1 MLTKVK
7 EAAGRKILF
16 LPHALRQMLRP
27 VQLITARE
35 VHQVVERGSIIE
47 EYPDDPRGPSCLML
61 GYGLD
66 NRPIHIVCASK
77 DDFLAVITAY
87 LPDAEEWSE
96 DFRKRIKP

>member
-1 MLTKVK
+1 MLAKVK
-7 EAAGRKILF
+7 DAAGRKILF

-27 VQLITARE
+27 ALLITARE

-66 NRPIHIVCASK
+66 NRRNRRNRDAHKYINNYFPKRKYPHYT
-77 DDFLAVITAY
+77 LQN
-87 LPDAEEWSE
+87 LP
-96 DFRKRIKP
+96 PVLT